1 MFCCVELE
9 LVMNWGNLEKKY
21 NKIGRN
27 GYSRKEL
34 VEYLRYLF
42 VDLNFESINV
52 SGSGGGISE
61 F

>member
-21 NKIGRN
+21 NKIGRS

-52 SGSGGGISE
+52 SGGGGGINE

>member
-21 NKIGRN
+21 NKIGWN

-52 SGSGGGISE
+52 SGGGGGISE